1 MNYIS
6 PNNSDP
12 MDLEKNGVKYEIL
25 EYMNEK
31 IDSPLDDLMYDLVDE
46 LLDESKDDSEYGS
59 SDERME
65 NTDFYLTELTQ
76 TEETQCPDQGYFYA
90 TVILSGLLGL
100 AILLLIL
107 LIIYH
112 WRIRRQIP
120 GGKNVSRAE
129 SWRYESNIY
138 IEKFICSARPKAV
151 GGVPVYEAPP
161 LAPPLQ
167 RSIPHTTIMENDEDE
182 TAIFIS

>member
-112 WRIRRQIP
+112 WRIRRQI
-120 GGKNVSRAE
+120 
-129 SWRYESNIY
+129 
-138 IEKFICSARPKAV
+138 EKFICSARPKAV

-167 RSIPHTTIMENDEDE
+167 RQLLVRIAKGYDQFRTPQLWKMMKMRRQFLFLNN
-182 TAIFIS
+182 

>member
-1 MNYIS
+1 
-6 PNNSDP
+6 

-76 TEETQCPDQGYFYA
+76 TEETQCPDQVNFIIFKFQKYWKNCIWKKY
-90 TVILSGLLGL
+90 LSI
-100 AILLLIL
+100 AI
-107 LIIYH
+107 
-112 WRIRRQIP
+112 
-120 GGKNVSRAE
+120 
-129 SWRYESNIY
+129 
-138 IEKFICSARPKAV
+138 
-151 GGVPVYEAPP
+151 
-161 LAPPLQ
+161 
-167 RSIPHTTIMENDEDE
+167 
-182 TAIFIS
+182 